1 MKKRTW
7 MYFSVIACICIVFS
21 FVSYISYMEAYKMS
35 SVRQLEENK
44 VIKVEKQ
51 AGGKIKE
58 GAMCLCYFYYMDEGR
73 IEKKIGTVSE
83 PFIGWSRTE
92 ISSYLE
98 EYAENVLEN
107 EKETLVYY
115 DLLSF
120 SEDKLVVQKSFQN
133 KKTECQYLLGL
144 ENNIV
149 VVYDKTR
156 TKNLENTGILA
167 EDLLEEDR
175 KNLSEGIWVEDEGEL
190 YSILEDYSS

>member
-7 MYFSVIACICIVFS
+7 MYFSVIACICIVFFYS
-21 FVSYISYMEAYKMS
+21 IHAGRPE
-35 SVRQLEENK
+35 
-44 VIKVEKQ
+44 
-51 AGGKIKE
+51 GGKIKE

-98 EYAENVLEN
+98 EYVENVLEN

-133 KKTECQYLLGL
+133 K
-144 ENNIV
+144 
-149 VVYDKTR
+149 
-156 TKNLENTGILA
+156 
-167 EDLLEEDR
+167 R
-175 KNLSEGIWVEDEGEL
+175 KNIDKV
-190 YSILEDYSS
+190 